1 MYFYYSLKSTMIAFH
16 SAVILKV
23 NNLRIKEMNIVFMGT
38 PDYANT
44 IFKRLI
50 KEDGINV
57 TSVYTQPD
65 KPVGRKK
72 VMTPPPVKVTA
83 NEEGINCFQP
93 ITLKEK
99 EIVDRIKNENPD
111 FIIVAAY
118 GQILPKSILDIAPCI
133 NLHAS
138 LLPKYRGAS
147 PIQQALLN
155 GDKITGVTA
164 MLMEEGLD
172 SGPILSWNVTK
183 IETNDRK
190 VTLFNRLA
198 DMAADLTTLTLK
210 NFSKISPLKQSS
222 ADANYCK
229 KIRKSDGLVTFEFSS
244 ERIYNTFRAY
254 EGWPGIYLES
264 GLKLLD
270 ISLVDDE
277 GKAGTIVR
285 IDDDG
290 VVVACIT
297 GAIKIHMVQ
306 PPSKKGMD
314 SLSYIRGKRLG
325 VEDIFI

>member
-1 MYFYYSLKSTMIAFH
+1 LKA
-16 SAVILKV
+16 

-38 PDYANT
+38 PDYADR
-44 IFKRLI
+44 ILKRLI
-50 KEDGINV
+50 KEDSINV
-57 TSVYTQPD
+57 ISVYTQPD

-83 NEEGINCFQP
+83 EEEGISCYQP
-93 ITLKEK
+93 TTLKDK
-99 EIVDRIKNENPD
+99 AIADQIKNENPD

-118 GQILPKSILDIAPCI
+118 GQLLPKSILDIATCI

-183 IETNDRK
+183 IDITDRK
-190 VTLFNRLA
+190 NDLFNRLA
-198 DMAADLTTLTLK
+198 DMAADLTVDTLK
-210 NFSKISPLKQSS
+210 RFGEISPLKQSPV
-222 ADANYCK
+222 DANYCK
-229 KIRKSDGLVTFEFSS
+229 KIRKSDGLVTFSMPAEV
-244 ERIYNTFRAY
+244 IYNTFRAY

-264 GLKLLD
+264 GLKLLE
-270 ISLVDDE
+270 ISIVDGE
-277 GKAGTIVR
+277 GKVGTIIR

-290 VVVACIT
+290 VVVACGI
-297 GAIKIHMVQ
+297 GALKIHMVQ

-325 VEDIFI
+325 VEDLFI

>member
-1 MYFYYSLKSTMIAFH
+1 
-16 SAVILKV
+16 
-23 NNLRIKEMNIVFMGT
+23 MNIVFMGT
-38 PDYANT
+38 PDYADV

-50 KEDGINV
+50 KEDGVNV
-57 TSVYTQPD
+57 ASVYTQPD

-83 NEEGINCFQP
+83 NEAGIICYQP

-99 EIVDRIKNENPD
+99 EIAERIKNENPD

-172 SGPILSWNVTK
+172 SGPMLSWNVTK
-183 IETNDRK
+183 IDISDRK
-190 VTLFNRLA
+190 NDLFNRLA
-198 DMAADLTTLTLK
+198 DMAAELTIETLK

-222 ADANYCK
+222 ADASYCK
-229 KIRKSDGLVTFEFSS
+229 KIRKSDGLVTFDFSA

-264 GLKLLD
+264 GLKLLE
-270 ISLVDDE
+270 ISLANDE
-277 GKAGTIVR
+277 GRAGSIVR

-290 VVVACIT
+290 VVIACET
-297 GAIKIHMVQ
+297 GAVKVYKVQ
-306 PPSKKGMD
+306 PPSKKAMD

>member
-1 MYFYYSLKSTMIAFH
+1 
-16 SAVILKV
+16 
-23 NNLRIKEMNIVFMGT
+23 MNIVFMGT
-38 PDYANT
+38 SDYADV
-44 IFKRLI
+44 ILKRLI
-50 KEDGINV
+50 EENGINI

-72 VMTPPPVKVTA
+72 VMTPPPVKIRA
-83 NEEGINCFQP
+83 QKADISCYQP

-99 EIVDRIKNENPD
+99 EIADRIKNENPD

-138 LLPKYRGAS
+138 ILPKYRGAS

-172 SGPILSWNVTK
+172 SGPILSWYATK
-183 IETNDRK
+183 IDIDDRK
-190 VTLFNRLA
+190 IDLFNRLSIL
-198 DMAADLTTLTLK
+198 AADLTIQTLK
-210 NFSKISPLKQSS
+210 NFSKILPLKQSNV
-222 ADANYCK
+222 DASYSK
-229 KIRKSDGLVTFEFSS
+229 KIKKSDGLVTFDLSS
-244 ERIYNTFRAY
+244 EEIYNRFRAY

-270 ISLVDDE
+270 ISLADEE

-285 IDDDG
+285 IEDDG
-290 VVVACIT
+290 VVVACNL
-297 GAIKIHMVQ
+297 GAIKIHRVQ

-314 SLSYIRGKRLG
+314 TLSYIRGKRLS

>member
-1 MYFYYSLKSTMIAFH
+1 
-16 SAVILKV
+16 
-23 NNLRIKEMNIVFMGT
+23 MNIVFMGT
-38 PDYANT
+38 PDYADV

-50 KEDGINV
+50 KEDGVNV
-57 TSVYTQPD
+57 ASVYTQPD

-83 NEEGINCFQP
+83 NEAGIICYQP
-93 ITLKEK
+93 IALKEK
-99 EIVDRIKNENPD
+99 EIADRIKNENPD

-172 SGPILSWNVTK
+172 SGPMLSWNVTK
-183 IETNDRK
+183 IDISDRK
-190 VTLFNRLA
+190 NDLFNRLA
-198 DMAADLTTLTLK
+198 DMAAELTIETLK

-222 ADANYCK
+222 ADASYCK
-229 KIRKSDGLVTFEFSS
+229 KIRKSDGLVTFDFSA

-264 GLKLLD
+264 GLKLLE
-270 ISLVDDE
+270 ISLANNE
-277 GKAGTIVR
+277 GRAGSIVG

-290 VVVACIT
+290 VVIACET
-297 GAIKIHMVQ
+297 GAVKVYKVQ
-306 PPSKKGMD
+306 PPSKKAMD

>member
-1 MYFYYSLKSTMIAFH
+1 LKA
-16 SAVILKV
+16 

-38 PDYANT
+38 PDYADR
-44 IFKRLI
+44 ILKRLI
-50 KEDGINV
+50 KEDSINV
-57 TSVYTQPD
+57 ISVYTQPD

-83 NEEGINCFQP
+83 EEEGISCYQP
-93 ITLKEK
+93 TTLKDK
-99 EIVDRIKNENPD
+99 AIVEQIKNENPD

-118 GQILPKSILDIAPCI
+118 GQLLPKSILDIATCI

-183 IETNDRK
+183 IDITDRK
-190 VTLFNRLA
+190 NDLFNRLA
-198 DMAADLTTLTLK
+198 DMAADLTVDTLK
-210 NFSKISPLKQSS
+210 RFGEISPLKQSPV
-222 ADANYCK
+222 DANYCK
-229 KIRKSDGLVTFEFSS
+229 KIRKSDGLVTFSMPAEV
-244 ERIYNTFRAY
+244 IYNTFRAY

-264 GLKLLD
+264 GLKLLE
-270 ISLVDDE
+270 ISIVDGE
-277 GKAGTIVR
+277 GKVGTIIR

-290 VVVACIT
+290 VVVVCGI
-297 GAIKIHMVQ
+297 GALKIHMVQ

-325 VEDIFI
+325 VEDLFI

>member
-1 MYFYYSLKSTMIAFH
+1 
-16 SAVILKV
+16 
-23 NNLRIKEMNIVFMGT
+23 MNIVFMGT
-38 PDYANT
+38 PDYADV

-50 KEDGINV
+50 KEDGVNV
-57 TSVYTQPD
+57 ASVYTQPD

-83 NEEGINCFQP
+83 NEAGIICYQP

-99 EIVDRIKNENPD
+99 EIADRIKNENPD

-172 SGPILSWNVTK
+172 SGPMLSWNVTK
-183 IETNDRK
+183 IDISDRK
-190 VTLFNRLA
+190 NDLFNRLA
-198 DMAADLTTLTLK
+198 DMAAELTIETLK

-222 ADANYCK
+222 ADASYCK
-229 KIRKSDGLVTFEFSS
+229 KIRKSDGLVTFDFSA

-264 GLKLLD
+264 GLKLLE
-270 ISLVDDE
+270 ISLANDE
-277 GKAGTIVR
+277 GRAGSIVR

-290 VVVACIT
+290 VVIACET
-297 GAIKIHMVQ
+297 GAVKVYKVQ
-306 PPSKKGMD
+306 PPSKKAMD

>member
-1 MYFYYSLKSTMIAFH
+1 
-16 SAVILKV
+16 
-23 NNLRIKEMNIVFMGT
+23 MNIVFMGT
-38 PDYANT
+38 PDYADR
-44 IFKRLI
+44 ILKRLI
-50 KEDGINV
+50 KEDSINV
-57 TSVYTQPD
+57 ISVYTQPD

-83 NEEGINCFQP
+83 EEEGISCYQP
-93 ITLKEK
+93 TTLKDK
-99 EIVDRIKNENPD
+99 AIVEQIKNENPD

-118 GQILPKSILDIAPCI
+118 GQLLPKSILDIATCI

-183 IETNDRK
+183 IDITDRK
-190 VTLFNRLA
+190 NDLFNRLA
-198 DMAADLTTLTLK
+198 DMAADLTVDTLK
-210 NFSKISPLKQSS
+210 RFCEISPLKQSPV
-222 ADANYCK
+222 DANYCK
-229 KIRKSDGLVTFEFSS
+229 KIRKSDGLVTFSMPAEV
-244 ERIYNTFRAY
+244 IYNTFRAY
-254 EGWPGIYLES
+254 EGWPRIYLES
-264 GLKLLD
+264 GLKLLE
-270 ISLVDDE
+270 ISIVDGE
-277 GKAGTIVR
+277 GKVGTIIR

-290 VVVACIT
+290 VVVACGI
-297 GAIKIHMVQ
+297 GVLKIHMVQ

-325 VEDIFI
+325 VEDLFI